1 MYRYTCITGATCV
14 CNMCMTVATCV
25 GIPAS
30 LVQHAEALSLTHHLL
45 CFTHHLD
52 DKPHS
57 LLSSYTISFEIHG
70 SCAIDVWHCSID
82 AHSFI
87 PPHTSI
93 DPHTSINPHILTC
106 VSTLWYRLPL
116 YGVAHTFSSL
126 VILCLNSH
134 WSQDNSHWSQ
144 DNSHWIS
151 PQKSLINTTVIDLKT
166 TVIESQDALGD
177 TASRDIC
184 DDHALYLLHPQ
195 TSTFEHTRAQALAH
209 VRGCVVGTAVCACM
223 RGIPV

>member
-1 MYRYTCITGATCV
+1 MTVAAGQYDGLIMCMPMTVVPSRLHYCSNMCMQHV
-14 CNMCMTVATCV
+14 YSCSMCMTVATCV
-25 GIPAS
+25 CNICKQHVYGCCNMHTCITDATCVCNKCMTVATCIGIPAS

-134 WSQDNSHWSQ
+134 
-144 DNSHWIS
+144 
-151 PQKSLINTTVIDLKT
+151 
-166 TVIESQDALGD
+166 
-177 TASRDIC
+177 
-184 DDHALYLLHPQ
+184 
-195 TSTFEHTRAQALAH
+195 
-209 VRGCVVGTAVCACM
+209 
-223 RGIPV
+223 